1 MLNLLDDKHGM
12 GNVATR
18 RLSMFRQPS
27 VEEVR
32 HAQHW
37 GYTEP

>member
-1 MLNLLDDKHGM
+1 MHNLLDDKGGV
-12 GNVATR
+12 GNSATR

-32 HAQHW
+32 V
-37 GYTEP
+37 